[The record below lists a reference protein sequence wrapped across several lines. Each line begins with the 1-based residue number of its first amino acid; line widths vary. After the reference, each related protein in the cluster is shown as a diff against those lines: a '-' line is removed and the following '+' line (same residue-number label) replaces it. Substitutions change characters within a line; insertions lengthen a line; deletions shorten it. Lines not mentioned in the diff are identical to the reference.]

1 MSTVEDEA
9 IEQLKSA
16 IKGTID
22 LESITI
28 SDDQLTGIV
37 DHIVSQT
44 LDWMGDVNKEPQ
56 QKRGFMISVALMA
69 ALTENVILKEIL
81 SQYKEVK
88 DAEKV

>member
-1 MSTVEDEA
+1 MSTLEDEA

-22 LESITI
+22 LESFTL
-28 SDDQLTGIV
+28 SDDQLTTIV
-37 DHIVSQT
+37 DHVVSQT

-81 SQYKEVK
+81 SQHNEVK
-88 DAEKV
+88 DVTKV

>member
-1 MSTVEDEA
+1 MSTLEDEA

-22 LESITI
+22 LESITL
-28 SDDQLTGIV
+28 SDDQLTTIV

-44 LDWMGDVNKEPQ
+44 LDWMGDVNKESQ

-81 SQYKEVK
+81 SQHAETQ
-88 DAEKV
+88 DATKI